1 MGSTNARSAAI
12 AALTSFK
19 SVAPRVSFQD
29 TPLKDVFASNVF
41 NEEAQRERLP
51 KAVFKKLQQTIKKGT
66 HPRSRHRRRRRH
78 RHEGLGHRKGRHPL
92 HPHLLSHD
100 RHHRRKA

>member
-1 MGSTNARSAAI
+1 MDGIGNPGFAIGVFGRFGLALSTPAGGPWRSFVFFIMRSVQTMASTNARSAAI

-19 SVAPRVSFQD
+19 SVATRVNYQT

-51 KAVFKKLQQTIKKGT
+51 KMVFKKLQQTIKK
-66 HPRSRHRRRRRH
+66 
-78 RHEGLGHRKGRHPL
+78 
-92 HPHLLSHD
+92 
-100 RHHRRKA
+100 

>member
-19 SVAPRVSFQD
+19 SVAPRVNFQT
-29 TPLKDVFASNVF
+29 TPVKDLFASNVF
-41 NEEAQRERLP
+41 SEEAQRERLP
-51 KAVFKKLQQTIKKGT
+51 KAVFKKLQQTITQGRDAG
-66 HPRSRHRRRRRH
+66 PLHRRCRRH

-92 HPHLLSHD
+92 HPHLLPHD